1 MKRETADKILS
12 LNKKSYDNIAEHF
25 SITRNYIWPD
35 LKNLSEHVLNDYS
48 VLDVGCGNGR
58 LYEELESKNVKY
70 FGVDSCKKLIDIAR
84 DRYKKNSHN
93 AQFGVF
99 NIFNMPF
106 NKNQF
111 NIIFAVAVINHIP
124 TRKLQLK
131 ALKKLSK
138 IIKPGGLLLMT
149 NWNLLRP
156 TLNKKSVLY
165 YGLKKLKTSK
175 KDWLEK
181 YQVDKKELKLKDVMT
196 EWKSKETLNP
206 LYYYAF
212 SLKELDD
219 LVKESGFEI
228 LDSYYSKKG
237 KKVNWSKGNN
247 LVTIARKI

>member
-1 MKRETADKILS
+1 MKRETADKILG
-12 LNKKSYDNIAEHF
+12 LNKKSYNNIAEHF

-35 LKNLSEHVLNDYS
+35 LKNLSEHVLNDHA

-58 LYEELESKNVKY
+58 LYEELEDKNIKY

-84 DRYKKNSHN
+84 ERYGENNHN
-93 AQFGVF
+93 AQFGFF

-106 NKNQF
+106 GENQF
-111 NIIFAVAVINHIP
+111 DVAFAVAIINHIP
-124 TRKLQLK
+124 TRELQLK
-131 ALKKLSK
+131 ALKKLAK

-156 TLNKKSVLY
+156 TLNSKSVLY
-165 YGLKKLKTSK
+165 YGLKKLKISK

-181 YQVDKKELKLKDVMT
+181 YGVEKKEFGLKDVMT
-196 EWKSKETLNP
+196 EWRSKKPLNP

-212 SLKELDD
+212 SLKEIDD

-228 LDSYYSKKG
+228 LDSYYSKMG

-247 LVTIARKI
+247 LVTIARKQ